1 MNTEA
6 LDAGGEGRVQA
17 FGRKHQT
24 GLVTLVFTD
33 LVGSTQLKQRLGDWL
48 GVRRIQEHHDA
59 VRRILADFP
68 EAAEISTAGDSFFLV
83 FARPSDAV
91 LFALRLQRQLRD
103 AARADEAPLRDRVG
117 IHLGEVVIEKGDHRR
132 VHDLYGLQVD
142 LCARL
147 MSLAG
152 ADQILVSSLVYESAR
167 GAVARGSEGLG
178 PIRWERHGRY
188 QLKGVDQPVEVHEV
202 GEEGV
207 AAFWKPPGVLVEE
220 RSAPAAPSMPS
231 ETPRVDGP
239 RPRRRWVVAAL
250 GAGMLLLAA
259 MLVWWKISSRPPRL
273 AILPF
278 VSVEGSAEGRAQG
291 AFGIGLAER
300 VQGALESRAGDS
312 MPLRL
317 APVRDAVEMSATN
330 AALAASKL
338 GADLVVEG
346 RLSGSAQRRKV
357 SLRLLERGS
366 GGAFLVRSSG
376 DVVQKPGEP
385 TSWYEEQIALQ
396 VAEWLKVPVA
406 PGGASKGGA
415 TGVARDD
422 PKRDDPELEELH
434 LEGLGAIRNR
444 HLPGSIETAVS
455 RLRLAHSRS
464 PEDREI
470 AADYAEALFWA
481 FDQTQDVE
489 DLILAQTVAER
500 NAARKPPS
508 ERASAVFGLILA
520 MTDRPAEAVPHLR
533 QALELRRSN
542 TRARVDLAVALGAI
556 GQLEAA
562 VEEFERAIAL
572 DRNDWYAYNKRG
584 GFQLGLGRLGL
595 AEKDFQR
602 VSEIA
607 PANFLG
613 PANLGILAIIQGDKI
628 RARKTLERALVSG
641 PPAAAAASIRTKLG
655 WALLEDETTIAL
667 RELETASREAPNNAD
682 LAIAFGEALMFRN
695 MTNSLER
702 ARQQYSRALNLLEK
716 RIGRL
721 QKYSMPAFDDRI
733 SRTRCLAA
741 LGRSE
746 DAMTEIRQVLI
757 ESPQNSDAWIVS
769 AVVFAMADRL
779 TQAKDSMRE
788 ALKLGVT
795 ESRLQEEWPLRNLI
809 KDFKGGDRPLNVKP

>member
-1 MNTEA
+1 MNTET

-59 VRRILADFP
+59 VRRILAEFP

-103 AARADEAPLRDRVG
+103 AARANEAPLRDRVG

-202 GEEGV
+202 GEEGI

-542 TRARVDLAVALGAI
+542 TRARVDLGRALAAM
-556 GQLEAA
+556 GQIEAA
-562 VEEFERAIAL
+562 ASEFDRAIAV
-572 DRNDWYAYNKRG
+572 DPSDWYAHNQRG
-584 GFQLGLGRLGL
+584 NFLLQLGRLAL
-595 AEKDFQR
+595 AQKDFQR
-602 VSEIA
+602 VSEVA
-607 PANFLG
+607 PANFQG
-613 PANLGILAIIQGDKI
+613 PANMGVLALHQSDRP
-628 RARKTLERALVSG
+628 RARDWFEQALAST
-641 PPAAAAASIRTKLG
+641 PPAASAANIRSKLG
-655 WALLEDETTIAL
+655 WALMEEQTGRAL
-667 RELETASREAPNNAD
+667 RELEVASREAPNNTD
-682 LAIAFGEALMFRN
+682 VAITFGEALM
-695 MTNSLER
+695 SQGSADGVAR
-702 ARQQYSRALNLLEK
+702 ARNEYDRALGLLDK
-716 RIGRL
+716 RIRRL
-721 QKYSMPAFDDRI
+721 QRFSMLALDERI

-741 LGRSE
+741 LGMS
-746 DAMTEIRQVLI
+746 DQAMAEIQQVLS
-757 ESPQNSDAWIVS
+757 ESPQNSEAWVVS
-769 AVVFAMADRL
+769 AVVHAMADRREL
-779 TQAKDSMRE
+779 ALEAMRRARQA
-788 ALKLGVT
+788 GVT
-795 ESRLQEEWPLRNLI
+795 LGRLREEWPLRDLAQN
-809 KDFKGGDRPLNVKP
+809 FGGK